1 MTAPALLQ
9 RLEDCHHALIDAL
22 DAQDVD
28 ALEESIDAFRAAL
41 EDVRAVGAWRDQ
53 SGVIDAVT
61 RIHALSEAARI
72 RVNFLTDLNQRRIDA
87 LAAARGRDNVVVYGR
102 AGRAA

>member
-1 MTAPALLQ
+1 MTAPASLL
-9 RLEDCHHALIDAL
+9 RLEACHHALIDAL

-41 EDVRAVGAWRDQ
+41 DDVRAEGAWREQ
-53 SGVIDAVT
+53 PNVIDVVS
-61 RIHALSEAARI
+61 RIHALSESARV
-72 RVNFLTDLNQRRIDA
+72 RVNFLTDLNQQRLDA

-102 AGRAA
+102 SGRAA

>member
-1 MTAPALLQ
+1 MIPASLQ

-22 DAQDVD
+22 DAQDLD
-28 ALEESIDAFRAAL
+28 ALEGSIEAFRTAL
-41 EDVRAVGAWRDQ
+41 DDVRAKGAWREQ
-53 SGVIDAVT
+53 PGVLDSIG

-72 RVNFLTDLNQRRIDA
+72 RVNFLTDLNQQRIDT

-102 AGRAA
+102 TGRAA